1 MKNIIRLFIFTLFI
15 FSAFSFS
22 QSSEKVTLNLKVT
35 NIKKAVGDIYV
46 AVFSDEKAYMKDDQR
61 FAEAIAKVET
71 EGEVDIQ
78 LQIPIGKYAV
88 TIFHD
93 VNGDAELSTNFIGI
107 PKEPYGFSN
116 NPKSTFG
123 PPSFE
128 ESVFEFK
135 EDGQQIEIELK

>member
-1 MKNIIRLFIFTLFI
+1 M
-15 FSAFSFS
+15 
-22 QSSEKVTLNLKVT
+22 
-35 NIKKAVGDIYV
+35 